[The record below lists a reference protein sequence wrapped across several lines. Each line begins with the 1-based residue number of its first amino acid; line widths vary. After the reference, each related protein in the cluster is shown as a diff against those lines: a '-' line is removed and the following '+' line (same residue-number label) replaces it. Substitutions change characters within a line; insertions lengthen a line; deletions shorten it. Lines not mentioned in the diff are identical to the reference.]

1 MMNKKVFISGSI
13 SIKNLD
19 KNIFIRLE
27 NIIEKNIQVLVGD
40 ASGIDIL
47 IQEFFARKNYYNVT
61 VYSIYPNPRNIYS
74 KKFSTK
80 IISTPNNIKKE
91 RERQVYKDKQMTVDS
106 NYSFIIWDNKS
117 KGSYGNAIRAL
128 KLNKK
133 IVVYLNNEQNFLKQE
148 KCTVPE
154 IEFIYRKHNGYSAS
168 EIVEYLKQERIEF
181 FSNTKDLNKFL
192 VKNKIIVK
200 GGKDYEPS
208 PELSS
213 DKVASYFIR
222 TQYKGRDTGINYTN
236 DLIEWIQ
243 KEIKKT
249 DTKESD
255 SEQGLLF

>member
-1 MMNKKVFISGSI
+1 MMNEKVFISGSI

-19 KNIFIRLE
+19 KNIFSRLE
-27 NIIEKNIQVLVGD
+27 NIIEKKMHILVGD

-47 IQEFFARKNYYNVT
+47 IQEFFAKRNYYNVT
-61 VYSIYPNPRNIYS
+61 VYSIYSNPRNIYS
-74 KKFSTK
+74 QKFSTK
-80 IISTPNNIKKE
+80 IISVPDNIKKE
-91 RERQVYKDKQMTVDS
+91 REKQVYKDKQMTADS

-128 KLNKK
+128 KLKKK
-133 IVVYLNNEQNFLKQE
+133 IVVYLNNEQSFLKQD
-148 KCTVPE
+148 KCTAPE

-200 GGKDYEPS
+200 SEKDYKPS

-213 DKVASYFIR
+213 DKAASYFIH
-222 TQYKGRDTGINYTN
+222 TKHKGHDTRINYTN

-243 KEIKKT
+243 KKITESNIEET
-249 DTKESD
+249 DP
-255 SEQGLLF
+255 EQGKLF